1 MVQYGL
7 TDDHEG
13 RNAMID
19 KDLFENDIEQVSR
32 PSNSHF
38 ALPLT
43 SIDTQNRIWLKI
55 LSREKQNYDVKK
67 RLLRK
72 H

>member
-1 MVQYGL
+1 
-7 TDDHEG
+7 
-13 RNAMID
+13 MID